1 MYVYSCSVS
10 VSPEC
15 TFSKKKKKKKKKRL
29 NARKS
34 VNEREASSSVDVS
47 KVIRSGYTL
56 RTETVNIHSVDDK
69 MTPVRFLF

>member
-10 VSPEC
+10 VSLNLH
-15 TFSKKKKKKKKKRL
+15 FQKKQKQKNRL

-56 RTETVNIHSVDDK
+56 RTEMVNIHSVDDK